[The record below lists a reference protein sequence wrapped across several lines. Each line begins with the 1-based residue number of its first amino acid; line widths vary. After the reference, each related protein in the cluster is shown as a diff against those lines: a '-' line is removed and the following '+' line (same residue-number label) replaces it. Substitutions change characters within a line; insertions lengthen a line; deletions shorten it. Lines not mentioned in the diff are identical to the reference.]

1 MQSQQL
7 KQKQQEISKQVSK
20 ITHRS
25 KKGVC
30 GDAMARAK
38 TFRNGGSEAAKPGS
52 KLEEDGNE
60 DETGAGTS
68 NQLGDMSIEALRSL
82 SAKQAKQLSV
92 LQSQLRSGGAP
103 LANQVSSALPSASS
117 PPSPLGVRCSPGG
130 RCSPRVSPAPR

>member
-7 KQKQQEISKQVSK
+7 KQKQQEISKQV
-20 ITHRS
+20 S

-52 KLEEDGNE
+52 KSEEDGNE

-82 SAKQAKQLSV
+82 SAKQAEQLSV

-103 LANQVSSALPSASS
+103 LANQVSSALPSVSS
-117 PPSPLGVRCSPGG
+117 PRAAPGG